1 MRLLAV
7 LMAGLLPV
15 STAPLGAGPPAVRHA
30 TTAGTVWINAAAL
43 PSGSS
48 LYNGDTLATADNGL
62 ATITGA
68 GQGRLEVRP
77 DSLVSFSQQEV
88 ALKGGV
94 VGSEGLAVRLGA
106 DLIRPA
112 GKSGPQPWFVVADR
126 GGQRL
131 IAAYEG
137 DVLIAR
143 DGAEPV
149 LIPQG
154 SFAIPAGPP
163 LDRGTPDRGTPPD
176 DPDTDRQSGH
186 GPIPT
191 DPDGPTGPDHGW
203 MILSLSSAASVAFIV
218 SLGAT
223 AAVATLIGYTLGEN
237 SVSPSN

>member
-7 LMAGLLPV
+7 LVAGLLPV
-15 STAPLGAGPPAVRHA
+15 SMTPLGAGPPAVRHA

-48 LYNGDTLATADNGL
+48 LYNGDTLATANNGF

-77 DSLVSFSQQEV
+77 DSLVSLSQQEV
-88 ALKGGV
+88 SLKGGV
-94 VGSEGLAVRLGA
+94 VGSEGLAVRLGDA
-106 DLIRPA
+106 LIRPA
-112 GKSGPQPWFVVADR
+112 GKSQPQPWFVVADR
-126 GGQRL
+126 GGQKL
-131 IAAYEG
+131 VAAYEG
-137 DVLIAR
+137 DVVIAR

-149 LIPQG
+149 LVPQG
-154 SFAIPAGPP
+154 SFAIPAG
-163 LDRGTPDRGTPPD
+163 TPPD
-176 DPDTDRQSGH
+176 AGKPGDNQGTDTHSGH
-186 GPIPT
+186 GSIPT
-191 DPDGPTGPDHGW
+191 GADSGW
-203 MILSLSSAASVAFIV
+203 MIFSLSSAASVAFIV